1 MENRGTIHYKEHFMK
16 DGVIILLKKRNHFTK
31 YHIKFPFSIEK
42 LTYVKSALFSS
53 QIHEYIHYVNEN
65 NCIYKK
71 KTMFLCNIVYFKIT
85 LNLYFIDFTINQI

>member
-1 MENRGTIHYKEHFMK
+1 MK

-65 NCIYKK
+65 NCIYQKK
-71 KTMFLCNIVYFKIT
+71 KICFYAI
-85 LNLYFIDFTINQI
+85 LYILKLL